1 MVAAAAAILCGGR
14 GERLGGVVKPHLEIG
29 GARILDRALAVLRP
43 LFDDIAIVS
52 DDAAPYADA
61 GLPVVADEQPGLGP
75 LGGIAAALAW
85 SPHARVFVVAGDMP
99 FLDARAIE
107 LLLTRPGAA
116 VAPRVGGH
124 AEPLHAVY
132 HRDCLP
138 FIRARLRSGDVK
150 TAALLDEVGAQ
161 YVGEDALRELDR
173 ELRFLTN
180 VNTPSDLQNAT
191 ASVSS

>member
-1 MVAAAAAILCGGR
+1 
-14 GERLGGVVKPHLEIG
+14 
-29 GARILDRALAVLRP
+29 
-43 LFDDIAIVS
+43 
-52 DDAAPYADA
+52 
-61 GLPVVADEQPGLGP
+61 
-75 LGGIAAALAW
+75 
-85 SPHARVFVVAGDMP
+85 
-99 FLDARAIE
+99 
-107 LLLTRPGAA
+107 
-116 VAPRVGGH
+116 
-124 AEPLHAVY
+124 VY